1 MYIHVFYQNL
11 HGELFK
17 VWMVFRFVDSDLW
30 QLNLYHKHKRYTKVL
45 FWNEYLCALSKSTRW
60 TLQNMN
66 QVGPR
71 PTLILTIC
79 KVNFIFVWIW
89 SEDIWKG
96 LQHRYLVLKQKEK
109 VQTLKMK
116 QSHFEKEKLWKM
128 SIIIELDH

>member
-1 MYIHVFYQNL
+1 MYIHVFYQNPQ
-11 HGELFK
+11 GELFK

-45 FWNEYLCALSKSTRW
+45 FWNEYSCALSKSTRW

-79 KVNFIFVWIW
+79 KVNISFLSESEVKIF
-89 SEDIWKG
+89 DRG
-96 LQHRYLVLKQKEK
+96 HRHALLKQKEK

-128 SIIIELDH
+128 SIIIQLDH

>member
-1 MYIHVFYQNL
+1 
-11 HGELFK
+11 
-17 VWMVFRFVDSDLW
+17 
-30 QLNLYHKHKRYTKVL
+30 
-45 FWNEYLCALSKSTRW
+45 
-60 TLQNMN
+60 MN

-128 SIIIELDH
+128 SIIIQLDH